1 VTVRDVGVIIAA
13 GGSGSRTGS
22 SELKQF
28 RWVAGK
34 PMLLHSLQR
43 FQERA
48 DVAMVVCVLP
58 RGYMADPPPWIFQCD
73 TDRLLLCP
81 GGKERAESVANGLED
96 IPRECSIIVVH
107 DAARP
112 FFTNRMAGDVIQAA
126 RTDACAVPVI
136 RMSDTV
142 KKLADDLSVIET
154 VDRRNLWRVQTPQ
167 AFPRDILF
175 RAHSLPLEERL
186 KYPDDAAICEGL
198 GYKCVGV
205 PGSERAIKITTE
217 SDFAVAEAL
226 SNLPE

>member
-1 VTVRDVGVIIAA
+1 MTTRDVGVIIAA
-13 GGSGSRTGS
+13 AGSGSRTGS

-43 FQERA
+43 FQERP

-58 RGYMADPPPWIFQCD
+58 HSYVADPPPWIFQCD

-96 IPRECSIIVVH
+96 IPRECGIILVH

-112 FFTNRMAGDVIQAA
+112 FFTDRMASDVIDAA
-126 RTDACAVPVI
+126 RAGACAVPVI
-136 RMSDTV
+136 RVSDTV
-142 KKLADDLSVIET
+142 KKLAEDLSVTGT
-154 VDRRNLWRVQTPQ
+154 VDRSHLWRVQTPQ
-167 AFPRDILF
+167 AFPRDFLF
-175 RAHSLPLEERL
+175 KAHSLPLAQRINS
-186 KYPDDAAICEGL
+186 PDDAAICEGL

-226 SNLPE
+226 SNLTG